1 MYTCGGSGGNIYMY
15 MCIHNHKHTY
25 ISHPTTESAE
35 TTACNPCPRGK
46 ATCMGGADVAP
57 LPGFWSPLS
66 DYTKST
72 RRAGE
77 EANKT
82 AEIQRSRVV
91 QLQRCYPPT
100 ACLGANE
107 SYPHGLCT
115 PGAYGPLCG
124 ICNETDGFAKSR
136 DGCRKCDQTGTKQS
150 TVDVAV
156 VTGVMGVPIFL
167 TFWYFFA
174 LRPLLVGA
182 DDEEQNDEDAF
193 TNGIYARYKARLY
206 FCWGRVLEDPVYVKT
221 LLPVA
226 ASAKSLCLRWV
237 RYCIKHNA
245 KDYIKVQG
253 IFSRACAQVCT
264 RNARFPCT
272 VPDRDCGADHCVVL
286 SSVRSLFDQHRRQL
300 AHNSDGDLEVL
311 FLPNYGGT
319 APSLS

>member
-1 MYTCGGSGGNIYMY
+1 MYTC
-15 MCIHNHKHTY
+15 TY
-25 ISHPTTESAE
+25 PITESAE
-35 TTACNPCPRGK
+35 TSACNPCPRGK

-66 DYTKST
+66 DYTSST

-77 EANKT
+77 EGNKT

-100 ACLGANE
+100 ACLGASE
-107 SYPHGLCT
+107 SYPHGLCM

-150 TVDVAV
+150 TVDIAV
-156 VTGVMGVPIFL
+156 MTGVMGVPIFI

-182 DDEEQNDEDAF
+182 ADEEQNDDAIH
-193 TNGIYARYKARLY
+193 NGIYARCKARFY
-206 FCWGRVLEDPVYVKT
+206 FCWGRISEYPIYVRT
-221 LLPVA
+221 LSPLA

-237 RYCIKHNA
+237 SYCIKNNA
-245 KDYIKVQG
+245 KDYVKVCDML
-253 IFSRACAQVCT
+253 RARVRKLAHEIPS
-264 RNARFPCT
+264 FPCA
-272 VPDRDCGADHCVVL
+272 VPDRDSGADHCVVL
-286 SSVRSLFDQHRRQL
+286 SSVRSLLDQHRRQL
-300 AHNSDGDLEVL
+300 AHNCDIDLERI
-311 FLPNYGGT
+311 FLPHYGGT
-319 APSLS
+319 ALKPLLQVLSCATKHLLRRI